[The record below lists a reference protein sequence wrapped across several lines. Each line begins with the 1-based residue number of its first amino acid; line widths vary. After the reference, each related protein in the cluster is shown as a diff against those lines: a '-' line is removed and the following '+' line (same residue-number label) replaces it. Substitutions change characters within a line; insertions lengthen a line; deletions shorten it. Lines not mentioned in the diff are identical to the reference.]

1 MIVITRLPL
10 TLISFPHHL
19 ANITMIRMM
28 TRIGSDA
35 GTHLDAP
42 WFHWKGGH
50 VHFFFQVM
58 MLMIMVMV
66 MIMMMIMVMTMM
78 ILIPG
83 YDECRQKGD
92 QSLDEAD

>member
-1 MIVITRLPL
+1 
-10 TLISFPHHL
+10 
-19 ANITMIRMM
+19 MIRMM
-28 TRIGSDA
+28 IRIGSDA

-58 MLMIMVMV
+58 MMMIMVMV

>member
-1 MIVITRLPL
+1 
-10 TLISFPHHL
+10 
-19 ANITMIRMM
+19 MIRMM
-28 TRIGSDA
+28 IRIGSDA

-50 VHFFFQVM
+50 VHFFFQVII
-58 MLMIMVMV
+58 MIMM
-66 MIMMMIMVMTMM
+66 MIMMMMIMVMTMM

>member
-1 MIVITRLPL
+1 MPIAMI
-10 TLISFPHHL
+10 
-19 ANITMIRMM
+19 
-28 TRIGSDA
+28 RIGSDA

-50 VHFFFQVM
+50 VHFFFQVIIIFM
-58 MLMIMVMV
+58 MMVMIMMMIMVMV
-66 MIMMMIMVMTMM
+66 MIMLMIMVMTMM

-92 QSLDEAD
+92 PSLDEAD